1 MKKEN
6 LFAVLPVFIF
16 SFILNFV
23 WENLHFSLYAGNSFG
38 FNSHLALML
47 YASLVDAFFILLVFL
62 FIGLINKKINWKLN
76 KKNLVLFSAF
86 LISISLLIEIRALI
100 TGRWVYSSNM
110 PTILGIGLSPL
121 VQLALT
127 GLISIFFLKS
137 ANLQ

>member
-6 LFAVLPVFIF
+6 LFAVLLVFIF

-23 WENLHFSLYAGNSFG
+23 WENLHFPLYAGNSFG

-127 GLISIFFLKS
+127 GLISIFSLKF